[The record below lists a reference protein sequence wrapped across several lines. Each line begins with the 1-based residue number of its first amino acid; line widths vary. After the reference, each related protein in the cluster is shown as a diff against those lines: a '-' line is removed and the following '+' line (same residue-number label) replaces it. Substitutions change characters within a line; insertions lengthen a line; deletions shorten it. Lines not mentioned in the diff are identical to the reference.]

1 MSRQISLFAERISR
15 FLRYNI
21 NMTDINKIFMT
32 AINALFLITPRG
44 SKKEIAE
51 LMHLSTGHFS
61 DILSGRRGT
70 SEERRRELCY
80 LIRDNYLAASDFH
93 YSDVLAYGQAILDS
107 HPSVQLAR
115 QALYDNLKIHYA
127 TLLNEWHGF
136 LETYDNEYIENSYQ
150 FHNKFI
156 NINPHKRGESI
167 KTGKPTPDLTPHTLT
182 DSELADRG
190 FLTVPFSTTM
200 KLAAGNGGTSRN
212 YIEIDEDADTSN
224 IIIHGPTLGVHNA
237 NHLQAFRVDGD
248 SMEPLIAQGGI
259 VLVDKTITRLDD
271 DRFREGGIYMLCWE
285 DDGLC
290 AVKRL
295 RWAEL
300 GKLVAIESAN
310 PSTPTIFKKT
320 KEIHQLIG
328 KIIWAWREFE

>member
-1 MSRQISLFAERISR
+1 MFDIDRYFRSALKGATSNRGDQSRLARESGVSLR
-15 FLRYNI
+15 NI
-21 NMTDINKIFMT
+21 NNILKDRTG
-32 AINALFLITPRG
+32 G
-44 SKKEIAE
+44 SDSVKRK
-51 LMHLSTGHFS
+51 
-61 DILSGRRGT
+61 
-70 SEERRRELCY
+70 
-80 LIRDNYLAASDFH
+80 LAA
-93 YSDVLAYGQAILDS
+93 
-107 HPSVQLAR
+107 
-115 QALYDNLKIHYA
+115 ALGYPGRKFED
-127 TLLNEWHGF
+127 F
-136 LETYDNEYIENSYQ
+136 LEIGRAIIENRP
-150 FHNKFI
+150 I
-156 NINPHKRGESI
+156 
-167 KTGKPTPDLTPHTLT
+167 PDLAPHTLT

-200 KLAAGNGGTSRN
+200 KLAAGNGGTTLN
-212 YIEIDEDADTSN
+212 YIDVDEDADSST

-271 DRFREGGIYMLCWE
+271 TRFREGGIYMLCWE
-285 DDGLC
+285 DDGVC

-310 PSTPTIFKKT
+310 PNTPTIFKKT

-328 KIIWAWREFE
+328 RIIWAWREF

>member
-1 MSRQISLFAERISR
+1 MNLFFNRWFI
-15 FLRYNI
+15 I
-21 NMTDINKIFMT
+21 NFMEL
-32 AINALFLITPRG
+32 AKLDKMFQAALLHNLGLMARG
-44 SKKEIAE
+44 
-51 LMHLSTGHFS
+51 
-61 DILSGRRGT
+61 
-70 SEERRRELCY
+70 
-80 LIRDNYLAASDFH
+80 
-93 YSDVLAYGQAILDS
+93 GQS
-107 HPSVQLAR
+107 QLAR
-115 QALYDNLKIHYA
+115 AIGVTPQAIDAMKIGKNAGSEA
-127 TLLNEWHGF
+127 TRRKIAKFFNYPRYEDF
-136 LETYDNEYIENSYQ
+136 LEFGYALL
-150 FHNKFI
+150 
-156 NINPHKRGESI
+156 
-167 KTGKPTPDLTPHTLT
+167 TGKPAPDLTPHTLT
-182 DSELADRG
+182 DSELADRS

-200 KLAAGNGGTSRN
+200 KLAAGNGGTTLN
-212 YIEIDEDADTSN
+212 YIDVDEDADSST

-259 VLVDKTITRLDD
+259 VLVDKTVTRLDD

-310 PSTPTIFKKT
+310 PNTPTIFKKT

-328 KIIWAWREFE
+328 KIIWSWREHE